1 MPSRPE
7 AIDSR
12 LVFRIYSAAALP
24 LGIITFSWP
33 LIVPG
38 TFPTLESN
46 VRLRLAAAVV
56 TALGTCGAALA
67 RIDDPIG
74 RRRGLI
80 GFAHAHV
87 MLGAMLLT
95 QALTAWSSPLGTL
108 LAWSALIV
116 GFVLLYLAITGPGS
130 DLTPAL
136 PPLVSD
142 PQGRSRG
149 VVVRNKPGLARLRSE
164 YEEQIRQAA
173 RQEERARLARDLHDA
188 VKQQLFAIQT
198 AGATA
203 LARFAN
209 DRPGALDAIAQVRSA
224 AREAMA
230 EMEAMLDQLQGAP
243 IENAGLVAF
252 LRRQCEALGFQTGAR
267 VTFTPGTLPSATA
280 IDPAGRQTIARV
292 AQEVLSNVARHAR
305 AANVDVTLDTVDGRL
320 VLMVKDDGCGFETDG
335 AERRRGMGLTNV
347 ATRAAEVG
355 GAVDIVSAASSGT
368 TVRFSMPCA
377 VVSPP
382 RAYVVR
388 AVAWSL
394 VAIAGLVML
403 SRQSAVRPMWL
414 TVALIGAIAVA
425 RYTVAAV
432 ALARAGRPA

>member
-1 MPSRPE
+1 MSSRPE

-12 LVFRIYSAAALP
+12 LVLHVYSAAILP
-24 LGIITFSWP
+24 LGVVSYMWP
-33 LIVPG
+33 LVSPG
-38 TFPTLESN
+38 TFSSQEAIVK
-46 VRLRLAAAVV
+46 VRIAAAVV

-67 RIDDPIG
+67 KIDDPLG
-74 RRRGLI
+74 RRRALM

-87 MLGAMLLT
+87 MLGAMLLV
-95 QALTAWSSPLGTL
+95 QVFTAWQSTLGTL
-108 LAWSALIV
+108 GAWGALVV
-116 GFVLLYLAITGPGS
+116 GLVLLYLAITGPGS
-130 DLTPAL
+130 DFTPAL
-136 PPLVSD
+136 PPLATD
-142 PQGRSRG
+142 AHGRSRG
-149 VVVRNKPGLARLRSE
+149 FVIRNRGIGRLRSE

-203 LARFAN
+203 QARFES

-224 AREAMA
+224 AREAMS

-267 VTFTPGTLPSATA
+267 VTFTPGTLPPPTAT
-280 IDPAGRQTIARV
+280 DPAARQTIARV

-305 AANVDVTLDTVDGRL
+305 AANVDVTLDTLDGRL
-320 VLMVKDDGCGFETDG
+320 TLMVKDDGSGFETEG
-335 AERRRGMGLTNV
+335 APRPRGMGLTNV
-347 ATRAAEVG
+347 AARAAEVG
-355 GAVDIVSAASSGT
+355 GAVDIVSAVGSGT
-368 TVRFSMPCA
+368 TVRFSVPCA

-382 RAYVVR
+382 RVYIVR

-394 VAIAGLVML
+394 VAITGIVML
-403 SRQSAVRPMWL
+403 SIDSRVPPLWL
-414 TVALIGAIAVA
+414 ALTLIAGIAVA
-425 RYTVAAV
+425 RYVVAAV
-432 ALARAGRPA
+432 ALIRAGRPA

>member
-1 MPSRPE
+1 MSSRPE

-12 LVFRIYSAAALP
+12 LVLRVYAAAALP
-24 LGIITFSWP
+24 FGIVSYMWP
-33 LIVPG
+33 LVLPQV
-38 TFPTLESN
+38 FPTQEAI
-46 VRLRLAAAVV
+46 VRVRVAAAVV

-67 RIDDPIG
+67 KIEDPLG
-74 RRRGLI
+74 RRRGLL
-80 GFAHAHV
+80 GLAHAHV
-87 MLGAMLLT
+87 MLGAMLLI
-95 QALTAWSSPLGTL
+95 QALTAWHSTMGTL
-108 LAWSALIV
+108 FAWTALIA
-116 GFVLLYLAITGPGS
+116 GLVLLYLAITGPGS
-130 DLTPAL
+130 DFTAAL

-142 PQGRSRG
+142 TQGRSPG
-149 VVVRNKPGLARLRSE
+149 FVVRNKAIARLRSE

-203 LARFAN
+203 QARFES
-209 DRPGALDAIAQVRSA
+209 DRPGALDAIGRVRSA

-252 LRRQCEALGFQTGAR
+252 LRRQCEALGFQAGAR
-267 VTFTPGTLPSATA
+267 VTFTPGTLPQPTA
-280 IDPAGRQTIARV
+280 LDPAARQTIARV

-305 AANVDVTLDTVDGRL
+305 ASNVEVTLDTVDGRL
-320 VLMVKDDGCGFETDG
+320 TLMVKDDGSGFEMNGTP
-335 AERRRGMGLTNV
+335 RRRGMGLMNV
-347 ATRAAEVG
+347 AARAAEVG
-355 GAVDIVSAASSGT
+355 GAVDIVSAAGSGT
-368 TVRFSMPCA
+368 TVRFSVPCA
-377 VVSPP
+377 VASRP

-394 VAIAGLVML
+394 VAIAGIVML
-403 SRQSAVRPMWL
+403 SSDSRVPPVWL
-414 TVALIGAIAVA
+414 ALVLIAGIAAA

-432 ALARAGRPA
+432 ALLRAGRPA

>member
-12 LVFRIYSAAALP
+12 LVFRVYSAAALP
-24 LGIITFSWP
+24 LGIITFCWP

-38 TFPTLESN
+38 AFPTLESH

-67 RIDDPIG
+67 QIDDPVG

-87 MLGAMLLT
+87 MLGAMLMT
-95 QALTAWSSPLGTL
+95 QALTAWHSTLGTA
-108 LAWSALIV
+108 LAWTALIV
-116 GFVLLYLAITGPGS
+116 GLVLLYLAITGPGS
-130 DLTPAL
+130 DFSPAL
-136 PPLVSD
+136 PPLVD
-142 PQGRSRG
+142 PRGRSHG
-149 VVVRNKPGLARLRSE
+149 FVVRNKPVARLRSE
-164 YEEQIRQAA
+164 YEEQIRQVA

-203 LARFAN
+203 QARFES
-209 DRPGALDAIAQVRSA
+209 DRSGALDAIAQVRTA

-252 LRRQCEALGFQTGAR
+252 LRRQCEALGFQTGAK
-267 VTFTPGTLPSATA
+267 VTLTPGTLPPPAA
-280 IDPAGRQTIARV
+280 INPAARQTIARV

-305 AANVDVTLDTVDGRL
+305 AANVDVTLDTVGGRL
-320 VLMVKDDGCGFETDG
+320 MLTVKDDGSGFETDG
-335 AERRRGMGLTNV
+335 TARPRGMGLMNV
-347 ATRAAEVG
+347 AARAAEVG
-355 GAVDIVSAASSGT
+355 GAVDIVSAVGSGT
-368 TVRFSMPCA
+368 TVRFSVPCA
-377 VVSPP
+377 VLSPP
-382 RAYVVR
+382 RVYILR

-394 VAIAGLVML
+394 VAITGVVML
-403 SRQSAVRPMWL
+403 SIDSRLPPLWL
-414 TVALIGAIAVA
+414 ALSLIAGIAVT
-425 RYTVAAV
+425 RYTVAAM
-432 ALARAGRPA
+432 ALMRAGRPA